1 MKIKRFFF
9 NVFLLLIFAGVV
21 FFIGW
26 FTFLVKPGTIGVMES
41 KTSGLYEQ
49 PVYPGQF
56 VWRWERLLPTNVRM
70 HIFSASAYETTSVVS
85 GELPSAALYRSQ
97 LDPSPDFSY
106 RVELKVSLAA
116 DGNKLV
122 TLVKNNLVADD
133 SELNLWLHKRS
144 DEFTSACADYLMKN
158 YSNGTVVPKAL
169 SSSQIE
175 QILSTLGENF
185 KGISVSDVVIVS
197 AVLPDL
203 SLYEKGK
210 ASYEAYNERISTLL
224 MEKASDQAA
233 TLAEEDRT
241 MAQLERFG
249 QLLSKYPQ
257 LEELSK
263 QGSITDIIAA
273 LRKSGI

>member
-9 NVFLLLIFAGVV
+9 NVLLLIIFAAVV

-26 FTFLVKPGTIGVMES
+26 ITFLVKPGTVGVMES

-49 PVYPGQF
+49 PVLPGQF
-56 VWRWERLLPTNVRM
+56 VWRWERLLPTNVTM
-70 HIFSASAYETTSVVS
+70 HVFNVSAFETTSVVS
-85 GELPSAALYRSQ
+85 GKLPSAALYRAQ

-106 RVELKVSLAA
+106 RVELKISLAPDAEKLVSL
-116 DGNKLV
+116 
-122 TLVKNNLVADD
+122 VKTHLVADD
-133 SELNLWLHKRS
+133 SELNLWLHKRA
-144 DEFTSACADYLMKN
+144 DEFAAGCADYLMKQ
-158 YSNGTVVPKAL
+158 YSTDSVVPKTL
-169 SSSQIE
+169 SSAQIA
-175 QILSTLGENF
+175 QIVSELGPDF
-185 KGISVSDVVIVS
+185 KGVTVSDVAVVS

-210 ASYEAYNERISTLL
+210 ASYTAYQERIAALL
-224 MEKASDQAA
+224 LEKASDQAA

-263 QGSITDIIAA
+263 QGGITDIIAA